1 MKKLKYYLP
10 VAICI
15 LIVGLY
21 GLMQLNPLQYIPTL
35 SNSSTQTVSASKWQS
50 GYLFVDVID
59 VGQGDSIFIKT
70 PSGETMLIDAGES
83 DAYSAVKEV
92 LDENDVKELDALV
105 ATHPHSDHIGSMQ
118 KVYENYGAKKI
129 YMSKAVTTTATYKNL
144 LTAISKKGQS
154 IITAKAG
161 MTIDLDSSITLEIL
175 SPMNKSYDDLND
187 YSVVIKCTYKNVSVL
202 FTGDAT
208 KVTEAEMIANYKDKL
223 KSDVLKVG
231 HHGSRESSS
240 AVFLSAV
247 SPKYAIISCG
257 KDNSYGHPHEETLN
271 RLNNINAIIK
281 RTDESGSIM
290 FISNGNTIEF
300 NN

>member
-70 PSGETMLIDAGES
+70 PNGETMLIDAGES
-83 DAYSAVKEV
+83 TAYSAVKEV
-92 LDENDVKELDALV
+92 LDENGVKELDALV

-118 KVYENYGAKKI
+118 KVYENYGANKI
-129 YMSKAVTTTATYKNL
+129 YMSKALTTTATYKNL

-154 IITAKAG
+154 IINAKAG
-161 MTIDLDSSITLEIL
+161 MIIDLDSSITLEIL
-175 SPMNKSYDDLND
+175 SPMDKSYDDLND

-202 FTGDAT
+202 CTGDAT
-208 KVTEAEMIANYKDKL
+208 KVTEAEILANYKDKL

-281 RTDESGSIM
+281 RTDKSGSIM
-290 FISNGNTIEF
+290 FISDGNTIEF